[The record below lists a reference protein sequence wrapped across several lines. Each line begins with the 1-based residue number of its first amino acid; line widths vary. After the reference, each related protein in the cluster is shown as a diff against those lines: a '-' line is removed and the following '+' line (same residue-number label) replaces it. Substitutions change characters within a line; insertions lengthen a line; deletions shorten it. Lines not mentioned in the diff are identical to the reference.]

1 MALKW
6 KRRQTHLNST
16 LKSYPRKIRLDAQEL
31 VRVFLARKSLRL
43 KLADNYFCQLWECSR
58 STVQR
63 RLAQMER
70 LGLIRRVTYPPR
82 REGGKWKQLR
92 YLFLVCQNAAQPNQ
106 TAPQS
111 FKTKPVDKSRM
122 TPYSFQDYLAMR
134 QDVPLRAFLFWM
146 RRWQANPRSM
156 GYLQKVWKGI
166 QYRADVLESII
177 WAADEGKFSGR
188 QRVGFIVSEIQ
199 ARVA

>member
-92 YLFLVCQNAAQPNQ
+92 YLLLVCQNAAQPNK

-122 TPYSFQDYLAMR
+122 TPYSFQNYLAMR

>member
-70 LGLIRRVTYPPR
+70 VGLLRRVTYPPR

-92 YLFLVCQNAAQPNQ
+92 YLFLVCQTGTQPNQ

-111 FKTKPVDKSRM
+111 SKTKYDSSRTRTAAAWAWSCSSSANWM
-122 TPYSFQDYLAMR
+122 MSGPSCRR
-134 QDVPLRAFLFWM
+134 QL
-146 RRWQANPRSM
+146 
-156 GYLQKVWKGI
+156 
-166 QYRADVLESII
+166 
-177 WAADEGKFSGR
+177 
-188 QRVGFIVSEIQ
+188 
-199 ARVA
+199 